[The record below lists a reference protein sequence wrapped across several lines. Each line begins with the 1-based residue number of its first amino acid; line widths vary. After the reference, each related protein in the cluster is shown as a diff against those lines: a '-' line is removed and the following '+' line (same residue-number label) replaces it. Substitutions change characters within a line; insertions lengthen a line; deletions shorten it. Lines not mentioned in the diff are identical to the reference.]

1 MSELKTISID
11 GKEYN
16 IDELSD
22 QQKAVLA
29 QINDIQQKLANLQ
42 FQADQL
48 TVAKDAFIGILKQ
61 SLEAPPAS
69 E

>member
-11 GKEYN
+11 GTDYDVASLTDAQKN
-16 IDELSD
+16 MLS
-22 QQKAVLA
+22 
-29 QINDIQQKLANLQ
+29 QITDINQKLGNLQ

-48 TVAKDAFIGILKQ
+48 SVAKDAFVQLLKQ
-61 SLEAPPAS
+61 SLEQQKPA